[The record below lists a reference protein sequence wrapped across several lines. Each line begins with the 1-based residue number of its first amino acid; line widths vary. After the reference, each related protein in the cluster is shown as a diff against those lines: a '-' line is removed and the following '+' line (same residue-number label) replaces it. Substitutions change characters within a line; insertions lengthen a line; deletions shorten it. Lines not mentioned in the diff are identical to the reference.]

1 MTFILIISLLFTMN
15 FQPDQNRTS
24 QIITVGGGCFWC
36 TEAIFKELRGVIKVV
51 PGYSGGNVKNP
62 SYREVCTGSTGH
74 AEVIQITYNPELIT
88 ISEILEV
95 FFMTHDPTTL
105 NRQGPDTGTQYRS
118 AIFYHSEEQKKAAE
132 NIIKQYET
140 EKIFEMPVVTEI
152 TPFKAFYPAENYH
165 HDYFEQNKR
174 QPYCQFVIS
183 PKIEKFKEKYKD
195 RLKNNN
201 NF

>member
-24 QIITVGGGCFWC
+24 HIITVGGGCFWC

>member
-1 MTFILIISLLFTMN
+1 MN
-15 FQPDQNRTS
+15 FQPDQNKTS

>member
-15 FQPDQNRTS
+15 FQPDQNKTS

-195 RLKNNN
+195 RLKINN

>member
-15 FQPDQNRTS
+15 FQPDQNKTS

>member
-195 RLKNNN
+195 RLKINN

>member
-1 MTFILIISLLFTMN
+1 MSGIPMRQKNSPKVSIV
-15 FQPDQNRTS
+15 
-24 QIITVGGGCFWC
+24 TV
-36 TEAIFKELRGVIKVV
+36 
-51 PGYSGGNVKNP
+51 
-62 SYREVCTGSTGH
+62 
-74 AEVIQITYNPELIT
+74 TYNAKAYLEQTLESVIEQDYPNIEYIIIDGASTDGT
-88 ISEILEV
+88 I
-95 FFMTHDPTTL
+95 
-105 NRQGPDTGTQYRS
+105 
-118 AIFYHSEEQKKAAE
+118 

>member
-24 QIITVGGGCFWC
+24 HIITVGGGCFWC

-195 RLKNNN
+195 RLKINN

>member
-140 EKIFEMPVVTEI
+140 EKIFDMPVVTEI
-152 TPFKAFYPAENYH
+152 IPFKAFYPAENYH